1 MDTVKTHEEH
11 AAGRIRFQYYS
22 GTLWMAL
29 PGGRKLAYLKPKLQP
44 NRFGRMSLTFEGV
57 GNAAGSG
64 GWSRQETYGGKLSEN
79 ATQAT
84 ARDILTEAM
93 WRLEKAGFAIIAHVH
108 DEVIIEAPAGHH
120 TVDEVCSIMA
130 QNPDWCRTAHW
141 RLRATWRPTIT
152 LRIKPDGL
160 MGGEDMPHVLRM
172 KDGKLITPFD
182 LDDVLEAVEEYA
194 GDEVRQYLEE
204 NLSDTADLEKNWM
217 GCTGSMRRSWNA
229 KVTTNGRF

>member
-1 MDTVKTHEEH
+1 MFGVPVVKHGINGELRQKGKVAELACGYQGGSGALISMGALSMGLKEEELPDIIEQWRAASPHIVQFWWDMEKAAVDTVKTHEEH

-79 ATQAT
+79 ATQGT

-108 DEVIIEAPAGHH
+108 DEVIIEASAGHH

-130 QNPDWCRTAHW
+130 QNPDWC
-141 RLRATWRPTIT
+141 
-152 LRIKPDGL
+152 PDCPLAAAGYL
-160 MGGEDMPHVLRM
+160 APDYYF
-172 KDGKLITPFD
+172 KD
-182 LDDVLEAVEEYA
+182 
-194 GDEVRQYLEE
+194 
-204 NLSDTADLEKNWM
+204 
-217 GCTGSMRRSWNA
+217 
-229 KVTTNGRF
+229 